1 MGSDED
7 EDEDEDDCTH
17 SSGALPSM
25 QWSLACSSV
34 EMQSVDEHAMEP
46 DWVSGEGP
54 SCALALVLI
63 TFLGGRRGA
72 VPGGRRGAVPGGRRG
87 AVPGGRRGAVP
98 GGLRG
103 AGYAFKWARRTGG
116 RRGAVPGGCVQ
127 GATVNATMCVRVA
140 WGQVGWPLW
149 PLRGP
154 GVEGRRG
161 EAPGARDRS

>member
-1 MGSDED
+1 
-7 EDEDEDDCTH
+7 
-17 SSGALPSM
+17 
-25 QWSLACSSV
+25 
-34 EMQSVDEHAMEP
+34 MQSVDEHAMEP

-72 VPGGRRGAVPGGRRG
+72 VPGG
-87 AVPGGRRGAVP
+87 
-98 GGLRG
+98 
-103 AGYAFKWARRTGG
+103 
-116 RRGAVPGGCVQ
+116 CVQ
-127 GATVNATMCVRVA
+127 MGATVNATVCVRVA